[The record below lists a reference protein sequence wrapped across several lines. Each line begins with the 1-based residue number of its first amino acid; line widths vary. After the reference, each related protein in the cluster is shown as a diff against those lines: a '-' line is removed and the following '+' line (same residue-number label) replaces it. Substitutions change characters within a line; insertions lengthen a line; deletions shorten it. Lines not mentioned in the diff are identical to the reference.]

1 MMSMKIQ
8 AYFKTENDAETSYTQ
23 LGKYTTEN
31 SEVSKLTDKFSKTGS
46 WFGPYM
52 VPTAGSHSGAGGR
65 GSFGV
70 RGVPAFA
77 LIKDKDLLSSD
88 KVPDD
93 LKYVSSVDVHAEH
106 FDEVI
111 HMLREND
118 GYVEVFE

>member
-1 MMSMKIQ
+1 MSIKIQ
-8 AYFKTENDAETSYTQ
+8 AYFKSENDAETSNIQ

-31 SEVSKLTDKFSKTGS
+31 SEMSKLTDKFSKKGS

-52 VPTAGSHSGAGGR
+52 VPTAGSHSEVGGR
-65 GSFGV
+65 GAFAV

-77 LIKDKDLLSSD
+77 LIKNKELLSSD

-93 LKYVSSVDVHAEH
+93 LKYVLSLDVHDKH
-106 FDEVI
+106 LDEVI